1 MERSS
6 KKEVAKTTTFPAFI
20 CNSFT
25 PAYTDFSLP
34 STDISQW
41 PKPGQKTCLLS
52 SPHRILWG
60 NVPIQETLSKT
71 DRLSSTEGSSLSD
84 QVYDYLA
91 DQIITGKISFGDRLN
106 IKQIAAQ
113 LNVSTI
119 PIRDAIK
126 RLEQEKVVVV
136 MPRSHCYVRIPTKK
150 ATLDAIDSRRMIE
163 LFAINAVV
171 ESTTAKDLQQL
182 DAVVESMR
190 PLAAESHIE
199 EHPRSVSE
207 YIELD
212 RKFHTTLVGLSQNE
226 YIMEFYKQVNMH
238 LSMSFSYGIGVCHG
252 IASTFAEHEAILDHL
267 HHNRREAAEVLENH
281 LLKSRENILR
291 EARFQSLSE

>member
-1 MERSS
+1 M
-6 KKEVAKTTTFPAFI
+6 
-20 CNSFT
+20 
-25 PAYTDFSLP
+25 
-34 STDISQW
+34 
-41 PKPGQKTCLLS
+41 
-52 SPHRILWG
+52 
-60 NVPIQETLSKT
+60 PIQETLSKT
-71 DRLSSTEGSSLSD
+71 DRLSSTEGSSLSE

-163 LFAINAVV
+163 LFVVNTVV
-171 ESTTAKDLQQL
+171 ETIAPSDLEPL
-182 DAVVESMR
+182 DAVVEAMR
-190 PLAAESHIE
+190 PLAEESHIE
-199 EHPRSVSE
+199 EHLPSVSE
-207 YIELD
+207 YIDLD
-212 RKFHTTLVGLSQNE
+212 RIFHTSLVALSRNE

-267 HHNRREAAEVLENH
+267 HHNRPEAAEVLENH